1 MINLGFL
8 LRALMPVTAIPD
20 FLPTHAFTVGGIGL
34 VTLSMMMRV
43 TLGHTGRNVHR
54 SPAAVTLVLLGM
66 VLAGV
71 IRVFLPLVDASHYP
85 LWIVL
90 SGCAWVISFSLFLV
104 CFGPVLVRPRADA
117 KPD

>member
-1 MINLGFL
+1 
-8 LRALMPVTAIPD
+8 
-20 FLPTHAFTVGGIGL
+20 
-34 VTLSMMMRV
+34 
-43 TLGHTGRNVHR
+43 
-54 SPAAVTLVLLGM
+54 M